1 MKKPVA
7 KRSQPQNS
15 PPGQNHTQISVHSH
29 KWEAPIPPPEV
40 LERFSDVVENGAE
53 RIVTAWEG
61 EIEHRRDME
70 KSELRRFYNDATL
83 GKILAF
89 LFVALAL
96 SISGYAASVG
106 AEWFATILAGGTI
119 AAVVGAFVKVQTRG
133 K

>member
-7 KRSQPQNS
+7 KRPTQPNN
-15 PPGQNHTQISVHSH
+15 PAPNHTQISVHSH

-40 LERFSDVVENGAE
+40 LARFNDVVENGAE
-53 RIVTAWEG
+53 RIMTAWE
-61 EIEHRRDME
+61 EETDHRRVME
-70 KSELRRFYNDATL
+70 RTEMRRFYNDARL

-96 SISGYAASVG
+96 GISGYAASVG

-119 AAVVGAFVKVQTRG
+119 AAVVGAFVKVQTRH